1 MSESS
6 RLEERINNRRRRR
19 WQRRLRIAAPFAA
32 LPLLLALAVHAEVG
46 VRCAEL
52 GVGRARPRVRGA
64 EC

>member
-1 MSESS
+1 MPHGHM
-6 RLEERINNRRRRR
+6 RALRR
-19 WQRRLRIAAPFAA
+19 AA
-32 LPLLLALAVHAEVG
+32 LALLLALAVHAEVG